1 MSLSVAYREG
11 GINVARSVSYLPDFT
26 WAYVASRVEENAGPN
41 GLGWLIRLIGA
52 GVMTGLLLM
61 QRRFLWW
68 PLHPLGFVVS
78 MDRVMDTAW
87 FPVFLAWLIKTV
99 LLKYG
104 GLKAYQSLIP
114 VFYGLILGQFVAGGF
129 WLIVDYFT
137 GMMGNGLSMMY

>member
-1 MSLSVAYREG
+1 MASL
-11 GINVARSVSYLPDFT
+11 
-26 WAYVASRVEENAGPN
+26 
-41 GLGWLIRLIGA
+41 LIL
-52 GVMTGLLLM
+52 

-87 FPVFLAWLIKTV
+87 FPVFLAWLIKTFM
-99 LLKYG
+99 LKYG
-104 GLKAYQSLIP
+104 GVKAYQSLIP
-114 VFYGLILGQFVAGGF
+114 VFHGLILGQFVAGGF

>member
-1 MSLSVAYREG
+1 M
-11 GINVARSVSYLPDFT
+11 P
-26 WAYVASRVEENAGPN
+26 GPN

-52 GVMTGLLLM
+52 GVMTGLLFL

-87 FPVFLAWLIKTV
+87 FPTFLAWSIKSI

-104 GLKAYQSLIP
+104 GLKAYRSLWP
-114 VFYGLILGQFVAGGF
+114 LFYGLILGQFVAGGL

-137 GMMGNGLSMMY
+137 GMRGNGLSMAY